1 MTAAGQIKV
10 KKGVISKGRHTK
22 DSEEPRIKYTLINNT
37 WLFARS
43 RFTSRDWV
51 QTLQRDSF
59 QMLSTYILGPKV
71 KGLESAE
78 ISGVKTQPEWS
89 TVIMPYG
96 KEMRKKM
103 YKLTR
108 EGTSNGLVQAMRVA
122 ISCEETRTLHFTT
135 PFTQQNARQKDG
147 CGRRHSA
154 TMDARRRQFQQRPT
168 TGEQRPRRPDLRC
181 HEQGSQV
188 QQTYATHPPTLPRGR
203 KGGNDSVPTLG
214 DRHTGLRRRSLGGC
228 DQILGLSN

>member
-22 DSEEPRIKYTLINNT
+22 DSEELRIKYTLINNA

-59 QMLSTYILGPKV
+59 QTLSAYILGPKV

-78 ISGVKTQPEWS
+78 ISGVKIQPEWS
-89 TVIMPYG
+89 TVIMPYE
-96 KEMRKKM
+96 KEIRKKM

-108 EGTSNGLVQAMRVA
+108 EGTSNGWCRQCVLQSVA
-122 ISCEETRTLHFTT
+122 KR
-135 PFTQQNARQKDG
+135 R
-147 CGRRHSA
+147 GRYTSQRHS
-154 TMDARRRQFQQRPT
+154 RSRSQNT
-168 TGEQRPRRPDLRC
+168 TGRLR
-181 HEQGSQV
+181 Q
-188 QQTYATHPPTLPRGR
+188 ATLDHHGCAATAAPTAADHR
-203 KGGNDSVPTLG
+203 
-214 DRHTGLRRRSLGGC
+214 
-228 DQILGLSN
+228 